1 MKSVRIILMSLFV
14 AGALTFTA
22 CDSEVEVREGD
33 DTTVVDTDH
42 KDTTS
47 GSTVGNTIDTAG
59 QTMGDEAVEKAVEAK
74 LVMEKGFENVDV
86 ESKPDGIIVL
96 TGMAATEAEKMK
108 AAEIAKGTDG
118 VTGVENNITV
128 GAAQ

>member
-22 CDSEVEVREGD
+22 CDSKVEVREGE

-42 KDTTS
+42 KDTTA
-47 GSTVGNTIDTAG
+47 GSTVGNAIDTAT
-59 QTMGDEAVEKAVEAK
+59 QTMGDEMVEKAVEAK
-74 LVMEKGFENVDV
+74 LVAEKGFENVDV

-96 TGMAATEAEKMK
+96 TGTAATEAEKMK
-108 AAEIAKGTDG
+108 AADIAKGTDG
-118 VTGVENNITV
+118 VKGVENNITV

>member
-1 MKSVRIILMSLFV
+1 MKNVRIILMGLFI

-22 CDSEVEVREGD
+22 CDSKVEVRDGD
-33 DTTVVDTDH
+33 DTTAMETEH
-42 KDTTS
+42 KDTTT
-47 GSTVGNTIDTAG
+47 GSTVGNAIDTAA

-74 LVMEKGFENVDV
+74 LVVDKGFENVDV

-96 TGMAATEAEKMK
+96 TGTAATEAEKTK

-118 VTGVENNITV
+118 VKGVEN
-128 GAAQ
+128 

>member
-1 MKSVRIILMSLFV
+1 MKSVRMILMSLLV

-33 DTTVVDTDH
+33 DTTVVDADH
-42 KDTTS
+42 DTTA

-59 QTMGDEAVEKAVEAK
+59 QTIGDETVEKAVEAK

-86 ESKPDGIIVL
+86 ESKPDGVIVL
-96 TGMAATEAEKMK
+96 TGTAATEAEKTK

-118 VTGVENNITV
+118 VKGVENNITV
-128 GAAQ
+128 AAAQ